1 MQTEVTLMMV
11 IVGIIKTLF
20 SKRSSNVLLNHFFDG
35 KLKKNTMKLI
45 FFITQSHQV
54 YFRHYRDEENEVTV
68 FSVSC

>member
-45 FFITQSHQV
+45 FLLLKAIRFTSDIIGMKKMK
-54 YFRHYRDEENEVTV
+54 
-68 FSVSC
+68 